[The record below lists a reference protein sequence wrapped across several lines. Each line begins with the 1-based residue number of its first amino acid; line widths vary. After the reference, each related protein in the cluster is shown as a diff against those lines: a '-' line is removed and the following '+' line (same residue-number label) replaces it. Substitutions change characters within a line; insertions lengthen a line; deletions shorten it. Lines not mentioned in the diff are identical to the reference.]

1 MLRVWGSFNVF
12 FVQQILILVFCT
24 IKVEETK
31 NKIQKQKKQT
41 NKQKNKVCVKKLN
54 NLIAFTKFLVV
65 PDLTAL
71 SRIIFL
77 YSEYNLV
84 GTGRKLNVHKT
95 FSLRPVSTGNCIHKL
110 DIIYFSELLPGYK
123 VLTVGHSPYTKHS
136 IVCLR
141 YKN

>member
-1 MLRVWGSFNVF
+1 MLIVWGSFNVF
-12 FVQQILILVFCT
+12 FVQKILILVFCT

-31 NKIQKQKKQT
+31 NKIQKQKNKQT
-41 NKQKNKVCVKKLN
+41 KKNKVRVKKLS
-54 NLIAFTKFLVV
+54 NLIAFTKFVVV

-71 SRIIFL
+71 SRISFL
-77 YSEYNLV
+77 YSAYNLV

-110 DIIYFSELLPGYK
+110 DNIYFSELLPGYK
-123 VLTVGHSPYTKHS
+123 VLTAGHSPYIKHS